1 MITILGLGVTTKPI
15 VAFLNAL
22 GKKLRIYDA
31 KFTHAQSDTFGNELL
46 PMPEDSCSQDSTPQS
61 TRESIASEIF
71 HKILNLPNLQEL
83 DSFVLTSPGIAPQN
97 PLILQAQSNRALL
110 SEYDF
115 FYALLMRENKFSQA
129 QMPLSAWISGT
140 NGKTTTTQMTTA
152 LLSHLGAQSGGNIGT
167 PLCVLYE
174 NKAPIWIL
182 ETSSFALHYT
192 HIAVPKVYALL
203 PLSEDHITWH
213 GSFEDYISDKLS
225 PLARM
230 DSQSFAIL
238 PKELRAHKLCKNYQG
253 KAHYYADSKDLA
265 RAFGVE
271 IESLRFSEPFLLDS
285 LIAFGVARLLCDSGE
300 IEVLNRFKIGA
311 HRIEEFRDSQNRLWV
326 DDSKGTNVD
335 ATIQALLRYQDS
347 QILLILG
354 GDDKGADLTPLFA
367 TMQKIESKHE
377 DSNSAK
383 AIQLNIESQNTNQ
396 RDRIL
401 QSQQQKNAE
410 YVRETQW
417 SGGEAGFIPAE
428 TIPING
434 IARIKIFAIG
444 SNAQKICELARVYN
458 LNAQNCENLKTA
470 IDTIKPL
477 HSADSVALLSP
488 AAASLDQFSSY
499 KERGELFKRYALE
512 NN

>member
-15 VAFLNAL
+15 VTFLNTL
-22 GKKLRIYDA
+22 GKKLRIYDM
-31 KFTHAQSDTFGNELL
+31 KFTHAQSDAFGNELL
-46 PMPEDSCSQDSTPQS
+46 PMPEDFHPQDSAPRS
-61 TRESIASEIF
+61 TRESIPSEIF
-71 HKILNLPNLQEL
+71 NKILTLPNLQEL
-83 DSFVLTSPGIAPQN
+83 DSFFLTSPGVAPQN
-97 PLILQAQSNRALL
+97 PLILQAQSNHVLL

-115 FYALLMRENKFSQA
+115 FYALLLRENKFSQA

-167 PLCVLYE
+167 PLCALYE

-213 GSFEDYISDKLS
+213 GSFEDYVSDKLS

-238 PKELRAHKLCKNYQG
+238 PKELCAHKLCKNYQG
-253 KAHYYADSKDLA
+253 KAYYYADSKDLA
-265 RAFGVE
+265 RTFGVR

-285 LIAFGVARLLCDSGE
+285 LIAFGVARLLCESGE

-354 GDDKGADLTPLFA
+354 GDDKGADLTPLFN
-367 TMQKIESKHE
+367 TMKKIESKRV
-377 DSNSAK
+377 DTSK
-383 AIQLNIESQNTNQ
+383 CM
-396 RDRIL
+396 
-401 QSQQQKNAE
+401 
-410 YVRETQW
+410 
-417 SGGEAGFIPAE
+417 
-428 TIPING
+428 
-434 IARIKIFAIG
+434 KIFAIG
-444 SNAQKICELARVYN
+444 SNAQKICKLARAYN
-458 LNAQNCENLKTA
+458 LNAQACENLKTA
-470 IDTIKPL
+470 IETINPL
-477 HSADSVALLSP
+477 HSVDSVALLSP

-512 NN
+512 PN

>member
-15 VAFLNAL
+15 VTFLNAL
-22 GKKLRIYDA
+22 GKKLRIYDL

-46 PMPEDSCSQDSTPQS
+46 PMPQDSHLQDCTSQS
-61 TRESIASEIF
+61 TRESIADEVF
-71 HKILNLPNLQEL
+71 HKILTLPNLQEL
-83 DSFVLTSPGIAPQN
+83 DSFFLTSPGIAPLN
-97 PLILQAQSNRALL
+97 PLILHAQKERALL

-115 FYALLMRENKFSQA
+115 FYALLMRDKKLSQA
-129 QMPLSAWISGT
+129 QMPTNAWISGT

-203 PLSEDHITWH
+203 PLSEDHIIWH
-213 GSFEDYISDKLS
+213 GSFENYISDKLS

-238 PKELRAHKLCKNYQG
+238 PKELCVHKLCKNYQG
-253 KAHYYADSKDLA
+253 RAYYYEDSKDLA
-265 RAFGVE
+265 RAFGVKL
-271 IESLRFSEPFLLDS
+271 ESLRFSEPFLLDS

-311 HRIEEFRDSQNRLWV
+311 HRIEEFRDTQNRLWV

-354 GDDKGADLTPLFA
+354 GDDKGADLTPLFT
-367 TMQKIESKHE
+367 TMQKIESKHKIKKSE
-377 DSNSAK
+377 LYSRKSDT
-383 AIQLNIESQNTNQ
+383 SQC
-396 RDRIL
+396 
-401 QSQQQKNAE
+401 A
-410 YVRETQW
+410 
-417 SGGEAGFIPAE
+417 
-428 TIPING
+428 
-434 IARIKIFAIG
+434 IKIFAIG
-444 SNAQKICELARVYN
+444 SNAQKICELAHTYN
-458 LNAQNCENLKTA
+458 LSAQNCENLKTA
-470 IDTIKPL
+470 IDALKPL
-477 HSADSVALLSP
+477 HTADCVALLSP

-512 NN
+512 KQSNQNPPKDTL

>member
-22 GKKLRIYDA
+22 GKKLRIYDL
-31 KFTHAQSDTFGNELL
+31 KFTHAQNDIFGNELL
-46 PMPEDSCSQDSTPQS
+46 PMPQDSHLQDCTSQS
-61 TRESIASEIF
+61 TRESIADEIF
-71 HKILNLPNLQEL
+71 HKILTLPNLQEL
-83 DSFVLTSPGIAPQN
+83 DSFFLTSPGIAPLN
-97 PLILQAQSNRALL
+97 PLILHAKKERALL

-115 FYALLMRENKFSQA
+115 FYALLMREHKLSQA
-129 QMPLSAWISGT
+129 QIPANAWISGT

-167 PLCVLYE
+167 PLCALYE

-213 GSFEDYISDKLS
+213 GSFENYISDKLS

-238 PKELRAHKLCKNYQG
+238 PKELCAHKLCKNYQG
-253 KAHYYADSKDLA
+253 RAYYYKDSKDLA
-265 RAFGVE
+265 RAFGVK

-311 HRIEEFRDSQNRLWV
+311 HRIEEFRDTQNRLWV

-354 GDDKGADLTPLFA
+354 GDDKGADLTPLFT
-367 TMQKIESKHE
+367 TMQKIESKHKIKKSE
-377 DSNSAK
+377 LHSRKSDT
-383 AIQLNIESQNTNQ
+383 SQC
-396 RDRIL
+396 
-401 QSQQQKNAE
+401 A
-410 YVRETQW
+410 
-417 SGGEAGFIPAE
+417 
-428 TIPING
+428 
-434 IARIKIFAIG
+434 IKIFAIG
-444 SNAQKICELARVYN
+444 SNAQKICELAHAYN
-458 LNAQNCENLKTA
+458 LSAQNCENLKTA
-470 IDTIKPL
+470 IDAIKLL
-477 HSADSVALLSP
+477 HTTDYVALLSP

-512 NN
+512 NQSNQNSPKDIL